1 MANWVLTIIES
12 NLKIRGALI
21 LGSYLMPIRRDGG

>member
-1 MANWVLTIIES
+1 MVNRALSIIES